1 MKTSVS
7 EDKVVETQQSHM
19 KRVLSDCEKTPRKE
33 DMSPVSDFS
42 KKHRIVLEMCFCAPA
57 EVNRSDFTSG
67 HSLQLAIII
76 CLYVSVGNGALY
88 MSMSL
93 WLYTASTQENFI
105 QTPFLN
111 LHSTKC
117 LKLGVTLPSALGFS
131 LPHF

>member
-57 EVNRSDFTSG
+57 EVNRSDFTS
-67 HSLQLAIII
+67 AVAII
-76 CLYVSVGNGALY
+76 CLYGK
-88 MSMSL
+88 
-93 WLYTASTQENFI
+93 TF
-105 QTPFLN
+105 
-111 LHSTKC
+111 
-117 LKLGVTLPSALGFS
+117 VTCFD
-131 LPHF
+131 